1 MDEMTRKSFER
12 AMAERKKERA
22 EQAVSDIEFKAWV
35 TEQIRTHITP
45 LFQAHGFKN
54 GLLFKAALD

>member
-22 EQAVSDIEFKAWV
+22 EQAVSDAASKEGYNAHAFAEIY
-35 TEQIRTHITP
+35 EQACRMSRKW
-45 LFQAHGFKN
+45 F
-54 GLLFKAALD
+54 AL